1 MHRVHRSD
9 SLGNRVFYEVD
20 ISAAACRHKLIMLS
34 HAVPPLSL
42 AGSGKVSNFSAC
54 VTRVSRYV
62 RFVDLPLSPLDNPKN
77 LRSASI
83 SPTRHSQ
90 FKSQKE
96 NFDDDS
102 RGPTAISLL
111 QVGPPNRRGHPSSIE
126 KRYALLPISC
136 ADLSI
141 HLRVTKP
148 TLNSITRAPTS
159 FLPTGAT
166 HCQWRSHAPAIYV

>member
-9 SLGNRVFYEVD
+9 SLGNRVFCEVD

-34 HAVPPLSL
+34 HAVPPLSP

-54 VTRVSRYV
+54 VSRHVRFKV

-77 LRSASI
+77 LCSASI
-83 SPTRHSQ
+83 SPTRRSQ

-126 KRYALLPISC
+126 KRYAPLPISC

-148 TLNSITRAPTS
+148 TPSGKTFTVNLA
-159 FLPTGAT
+159 
-166 HCQWRSHAPAIYV
+166 

>member
-9 SLGNRVFYEVD
+9 SLGNRVFCEVD

-42 AGSGKVSNFSAC
+42 AGSGKVGNFSAC
-54 VTRVSRYV
+54 VSRHL

-83 SPTRHSQ
+83 SPTRRSQ
-90 FKSQKE
+90 FKSPKK
-96 NFDDDS
+96 NFDDDP

-141 HLRVTKP
+141 HLRVTRP

-159 FLPTGAT
+159 SLPTGAP